1 MRPPN
6 RPDFMYEKPGRIE
19 GMCENHRLMG
29 FPTHAC
35 RALVLVL
42 SSYAYQEIVSLLL
55 ATWQKTARSSRC
67 GKAAWG
73 CVSRDQRSSERER
86 GSGPTAMPGQA
97 GTKCRNTVTGREFL
111 ENQP

>member
-6 RPDFMYEKPGRIE
+6 RPDFMYEKPSRIE
-19 GMCENHRLMG
+19 EMCGNHRLMG

-55 ATWQKTARSSRC
+55 ADQWRPALRRHALQRRVDLPNGLAGHDQIVSGHFC
-67 GKAAWG
+67 GEVFD
-73 CVSRDQRSSERER
+73 CLLRR
-86 GSGPTAMPGQA
+86 QA
-97 GTKCRNTVTGREFL
+97 VRHAVDR
-111 ENQP
+111 